1 MTAPAD
7 RPQDGSQDRPQ
18 RRPKD
23 RSLAASVIGTREE
36 RLAEPQPPRAA
47 RIVVYVLFFL
57 LGIAVSVC
65 GAFVQALWPP
75 VGALLAVAAAGATFY
90 AGLRISGTRLGAG
103 LPAAGWFLAMLL
115 LIVPRPEGDN
125 VLWSNATSLA
135 WLFAGSVLGVICA
148 TLPTR
153 TSWFPGVP
161 GPPR

>member
-1 MTAPAD
+1 MTKPVAP
-7 RPQDGSQDRPQ
+7 PP
-18 RRPKD
+18 RR
-23 RSLAASVIGTREE
+23 SITAAVLGTRDE

-47 RIVVYVLFFL
+47 RIAVYVLFFL

-65 GAFVQALWPP
+65 GSFVQALWPP
-75 VGALLAVAAAGATFY
+75 AGILLALAATAATFY
-90 AGLRISGTRLGAG
+90 AGLRITGTRLGAG
-103 LPAAGWFLAMLL
+103 APAAGWFLAMLL

>member
-1 MTAPAD
+1 MSKPAAG
-7 RPQDGSQDRPQ
+7 PA
-18 RRPKD
+18 RRP
-23 RSLAASVIGTREE
+23 LAAVVLGTREE
-36 RLAEPQPPRAA
+36 RLAEPQPPRIA
-47 RIVVYVLFFL
+47 RIAAYVLFFL
-57 LGIAVSVC
+57 LGVAVSVC
-65 GAFVQALWPP
+65 GSFVQALWPP
-75 VGALLAVAAAGATFY
+75 VGILLALAATAATFY
-90 AGLRISGTRLGAG
+90 AGLRVTGTRLGAG
-103 LPAAGWFLAMLL
+103 APAAGWFLAMLL

>member
-1 MTAPAD
+1 MSKPAA
-7 RPQDGSQDRPQ
+7 RPP
-18 RRPKD
+18 RRP
-23 RSLAASVIGTREE
+23 LAAAVLGTREE

-47 RIVVYVLFFL
+47 RIVAYVLLFV
-57 LGIAVSVC
+57 LGVAVSVC
-65 GAFVQALWPP
+65 GSFVQALWPP
-75 VGALLAVAAAGATFY
+75 VGVLLALAATAGTFY
-90 AGLRISGTRLGAG
+90 GGLRVTGTRLGAG
-103 LPAAGWFLAMLL
+103 VPAAGWFLAMLL

-153 TSWFPGVP
+153 AGWFPGVP

>member
-7 RPQDGSQDRPQ
+7 RQQRGPQP
-18 RRPKD
+18 
-23 RSLAASVIGTREE
+23 RSFPASVIGTREE

-75 VGALLAVAAAGATFY
+75 VGVLLALGATGATFY
-90 AGLRISGTRLGAG
+90 AGLRITGTRLGAG
-103 LPAAGWFLAMLL
+103 LPAAGWFLAMLM

>member
-1 MTAPAD
+1 MTKPVAP
-7 RPQDGSQDRPQ
+7 PPH
-18 RRPKD
+18 
-23 RSLAASVIGTREE
+23 RSITAAVLGTRDE

-47 RIVVYVLFFL
+47 RIAAYVLFFL

-65 GAFVQALWPP
+65 GSFVQALWPP
-75 VGALLAVAAAGATFY
+75 AGVLLALAATAATFY
-90 AGLRISGTRLGAG
+90 AGLRITGTRLGAG
-103 LPAAGWFLAMLL
+103 APAAGWFLAMLL

>member
-1 MTAPAD
+1 MSKPAAG
-7 RPQDGSQDRPQ
+7 PA
-18 RRPKD
+18 RRP
-23 RSLAASVIGTREE
+23 LAAVVLGTREE
-36 RLAEPQPPRAA
+36 RLAESQPPRIA
-47 RIVVYVLFFL
+47 RIVAYVLFFL
-57 LGIAVSVC
+57 LGVAVSVC
-65 GAFVQALWPP
+65 GSFVQALWPP
-75 VGALLAVAAAGATFY
+75 VGVLLALAATAATFY
-90 AGLRISGTRLGAG
+90 AGLRVTGTRLGAG
-103 LPAAGWFLAMLL
+103 APAAGWFLAMLL

>member
-1 MTAPAD
+1 MSKPAP
-7 RPQDGSQDRPQ
+7 RPP
-18 RRPKD
+18 RRPFP
-23 RSLAASVIGTREE
+23 AAVLGTREE

-47 RIVVYVLFFL
+47 RIAAYPLLFL
-57 LGIAVSVC
+57 LGAAVSVC
-65 GAFVQALWPP
+65 GSFVQALWPP
-75 VGALLAVAAAGATFY
+75 VGVLLALGATAGTFY
-90 AGLRISGTRLGAG
+90 GGLRITGTRLGAG
-103 LPAAGWFLAMLL
+103 VPAAGWFLAMLL

>member
-1 MTAPAD
+1 MSKPAP
-7 RPQDGSQDRPQ
+7 RPP
-18 RRPKD
+18 RRSIP
-23 RSLAASVIGTREE
+23 AAVLGTREE

-47 RIVVYVLFFL
+47 RITAYVLFFL

-65 GAFVQALWPP
+65 GSFVQALWPP
-75 VGALLAVAAAGATFY
+75 VGVLLALAATAATFY
-90 AGLRISGTRLGAG
+90 GGLRVTGTRLGAAA
-103 LPAAGWFLAMLL
+103 PAAGWFLAMLL

>member
-1 MTAPAD
+1 MSGPTDITPTRPEPRAPRPSLTAAV
-7 RPQDGSQDRPQ
+7 
-18 RRPKD
+18 
-23 RSLAASVIGTREE
+23 LGTRAQ

-47 RIVVYVLFFL
+47 RIAVYVLFFA
-57 LGIAVSVC
+57 LGVAVSVC

-75 VGALLAVAAAGATFY
+75 VGVLLTLAATGATFY
-90 AGLRISGTRLGAG
+90 AGLRITGTRLGAAF
-103 LPAAGWFLAMLL
+103 PAAGWFLAMLVVM
-115 LIVPRPEGDN
+115 VPRPKGDN